1 MNTQNTPVHINLW
14 HKDFWLM
21 STANLLLTMSVYI
34 FIPVLP
40 ALLLTE
46 EHFTP
51 LQTGFSMGVFGLGL
65 FFFGAS
71 CSYFV
76 QHFRRNVVCIYSIV
90 GIIAITSLIYYMQ
103 YVSLCMNFTYMTV
116 LRFFQGAF
124 YGLAQMV
131 LSSTLIIDTS
141 ESFQRTEANHSSS
154 WFGRFGLSL
163 GPTLGLTLYHLPEG
177 MNLVLIGSV
186 VCGVLSVLLIMS
198 VNFPFRIPDD
208 DVKFFSL
215 DRFFLPQGTW
225 LFVNLMIITTMIG
238 VLFSI
243 PQSEVFYGMIMV
255 GFLLTLVA
263 RKFVFV
269 NAELESE
276 VITGLIAIG
285 VALLMMLTRH
295 QVIVSYMSPL
305 FIGFGIGII
314 ASRFLLFFIK
324 LSRHCQRGTSQS
336 TFLLAWESG
345 LALGLFIGYS
355 FLCNHYRYAYM
366 VALGLTVAALIMY
379 HFFTHQWFLKHKNR

>member
-1 MNTQNTPVHINLW
+1 
-14 HKDFWLM
+14 M

-34 FIPVLP
+34 FISVLP
-40 ALLLTE
+40 VWLLAD
-46 EHFTP
+46 EHFSAM
-51 LQTGFSMGVFGLGL
+51 QTGLSMGVFGLGL
-65 FFFGAS
+65 FFFGAF
-71 CSYFV
+71 CSYLV
-76 QHFRRNVVCIYSIV
+76 QHFRRNVVCIYA
-90 GIIAITSLIYYMQ
+90 IAGVVFTTALIYYLQ
-103 YVSLCMNFTYMTV
+103 YMSVCVDFVYM
-116 LRFFQGAF
+116 LAIRFFQGAF

-154 WFGRFGLSL
+154 WFGRFALSL
-163 GPTLGLTLYHLPEG
+163 GPMLGLVLYHLPRG
-177 MNLVLIGSV
+177 MNVVLVGSV
-186 VCGVLSVLLIMS
+186 ICSVVAVLLVMS
-198 VNFPFRIPDD
+198 VKFPFRTPDD
-208 DVKFFSL
+208 DVKAFSF
-215 DRFFLPQGTW
+215 DRFFLPQGVW
-225 LFVNLMIITTMIG
+225 LFVNLLMITTMMG
-238 VLFSI
+238 VLFST
-243 PQSEVFYGMIMV
+243 PQSYVFYGMIMI
-255 GFLLTLVA
+255 GFLMTLIA

-285 VALLMMLTRH
+285 VAILMMLTRH

-336 TFLLAWESG
+336 TFMLAWECG
-345 LALGLFIGYS
+345 LALGLLIGYA
-355 FLCNHYRYAYM
+355 FLYNHCRYAYM
-366 VALGLTVAALIMY
+366 VALGLSVVSLMMY